1 MRGQKLGCIGS
12 ETKGAKGSVQRHPC
26 RAFLCLCEATRAL
39 LDSIVGHY
47 LSWKLLVCAPEP
59 WVLIVFNLS
68 TPLPL
73 RRFLL
78 AAVPILFRFRSTTC
92 LFSSNSTIPSQA
104 VTPSTCLILLSLYQH
119 GHHPFPSIVVWLLTS
134 NSNAA
139 TSANLRLFIMG
150 LPSCRN

>member
-1 MRGQKLGCIGS
+1 MRGQKLGCFGS
-12 ETKGAKGSVQRHPC
+12 ETKRGQGRGESVQRHPC

-47 LSWKLLVCAPEP
+47 LGWKLLVCAPEP

-92 LFSSNSTIPSQA
+92 LFSSNSTIPSPQA

-119 GHHPFPSIVVWLLTS
+119 WTPSI
-134 NSNAA
+134 
-139 TSANLRLFIMG
+139 LFDCCVA
-150 LPSCRN
+150 SCKQL

>member
-1 MRGQKLGCIGS
+1 
-12 ETKGAKGSVQRHPC
+12 VQRHPC

-59 WVLIVFNLS
+59 WVLIVFILS

-78 AAVPILFRFRSTTC
+78 AAVPILFQFRFITC
-92 LFSSNSTIPSQA
+92 LVSPNSTIPSPQA
-104 VTPSTCLILLSLYQH
+104 VTPSTCPILLSLYQH
-119 GHHPFPSIVVWLLTS
+119 RTHPFSSIVVWLLAS

-139 TSANLRLFIMG
+139 TSADLRLFIMG